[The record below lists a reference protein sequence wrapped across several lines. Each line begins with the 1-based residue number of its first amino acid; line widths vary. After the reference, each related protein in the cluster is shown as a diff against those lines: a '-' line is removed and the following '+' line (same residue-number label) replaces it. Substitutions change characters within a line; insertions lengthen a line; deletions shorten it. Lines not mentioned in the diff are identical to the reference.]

1 MTPQDAHLANII
13 ENMEPSNYSSFRS
26 LLTWSYYQ
34 HVDMYEQMWKE
45 MYGQWS
51 KEAGISE
58 QDNTRSVEE
67 LAKEMSCSEEEIISA
82 VKLVESEALQ
92 WPSLAAELEQSSKA
106 DESAMTYK
114 SVTLQGL
121 PYLLQVKRDPR
132 SGPLAVLLGR
142 IRKLQDLVHRM
153 DKLISYQ
160 TLFEQASNT
169 SALQADMRS
178 RQSAM
183 LAAAT
188 AAGNAAGI
196 PGGAA
201 AAPNAPR
208 ARVYRVRLEFNAY
221 NILNVAVPAF
231 LLSFKVTL
239 LVYVFTRGAS
249 TFKTC
254 LIAGAGA
261 AFVLLEAWKTAQR
274 QNRNR
279 AQAAQPANPATR
291 QGDTSAADAGREQAA
306 EEDGFDSLRP
316 RAPIRRRAL
325 SPLAIDY
332 WIESLA
338 YIGLESEE
346 RQFGWH
352 PLPTAA
358 SRPQQRSYLAKI
370 FQDQILL
377 PLLLMFVTL
386 IPEIEQ
392 KRRRAIDQRDDLIRS
407 TAEKVEGRKARLAE
421 KAKENRDTKD
431 EKSLNMTPLTNSIEE
446 VPSYLQ
452 HSYCQRVIHNR
463 RTGRQIDIAQ
473 ELEAAAAADDGA
485 ANQADMGFL

>member
-1 MTPQDAHLANII
+1 
-13 ENMEPSNYSSFRS
+13 
-26 LLTWSYYQ
+26 
-34 HVDMYEQMWKE
+34 MYEEMWKE
-45 MYGQWS
+45 MYGEWS
-51 KEAGISE
+51 KETDTIK
-58 QDNTRSVEE
+58 QDTSRNVEE
-67 LAKEMSCSEEEIISA
+67 LAKEMNCSEDEILSA

-92 WPSLAAELEQSSKA
+92 WPSLTEELDQSSKEK
-106 DESAMTYK
+106 ESTMAYK
-114 SVTLQGL
+114 TVTLRGL

-132 SGPLAVLLGR
+132 SGPLAVLLR
-142 IRKLQDLVHRM
+142 RVKKLQDVIHRT

-169 SALQADMRS
+169 SALNANMRS

-188 AAGNAAGI
+188 AAGNAAAI
-196 PGGAA
+196 PGGGAA
-201 AAPNAPR
+201 ARNAPR
-208 ARVYRVRLEFNAY
+208 ARVYRIRLDLNAY
-221 NILNVAVPAF
+221 NFLNVAVPAF
-231 LLSFKVTL
+231 FLSFKVTL

-249 TFKTC
+249 TLKTC

-274 QNRNR
+274 HNRNR
-279 AQAAQPANPATR
+279 VQATRPAQSATR
-291 QGDTSAADAGREQAA
+291 QADSSATVTGQEQTL
-306 EEDGFDSLRP
+306 EEEGFESLRP
-316 RAPIRRRAL
+316 TAPIRRRAL

-332 WIESLA
+332 WIDSLA

-352 PLPTAA
+352 PLPSAT
-358 SRPQQRSYLAKI
+358 SRPQQQSFIAKI
-370 FQDQILL
+370 IQDQILL

-386 IPEIEQ
+386 VPEIEQ
-392 KRRRAIDQRDDLIRS
+392 KRRKAIDQRDDLIRS

-421 KAKENRDTKD
+421 KIQDKKEGG
-431 EKSLNMTPLTNSIEE
+431 ESAASIQE

-452 HSYCQRVIHNR
+452 HPYCQRVIQNR

-485 ANQADMGFL
+485 ANQADMGFI